1 MHILQKTD
9 FQLTKSEKHKV
20 LTILQ
25 ETFPGFFTDRIYY
38 KQVPHFRLLLQSDAG
53 EWVGQ
58 VGIDCRMMAL
68 NGVPISVFGIIDLCV
83 SKKYQHQGWATQL
96 LQKVEAMAKAHQADF
111 LLLLADDHRLYLRNG
126 FGVVANEC
134 VWLKIEEHQTLG
146 IGQAWIAQEVMI
158 KPLGDKP
165 WAAGKLD
172 MLGYMY

>member
-83 SKKYQHQGWATQL
+83 
-96 LQKVEAMAKAHQADF
+96 
-111 LLLLADDHRLYLRNG
+111 
-126 FGVVANEC
+126 
-134 VWLKIEEHQTLG
+134 
-146 IGQAWIAQEVMI
+146 
-158 KPLGDKP
+158 
-165 WAAGKLD
+165 
-172 MLGYMY
+172 